1 MMKIL
6 TGDSIPVSIFKKKK
20 QFHFAF
26 RVEYNHT
33 PIELKT
39 KVLIKNKFGIEKEY
53 DAVWDTGATNTA
65 ITHKVYEELNLKP
78 IDSCKVR
85 GVNSGIHTVDIVL
98 IDILLVNKV
107 NIKNVRASVCDIG
120 GCDMLIGMDII
131 KFGDLAISN
140 KNNKTIFSFA
150 IPPFDN
156 STDLLEKANKV
167 NKNNGYL

>member
-6 TGDSIPVSIFKKKK
+6 IGDSIPVSIFNKNK
-20 QFHFAF
+20 QYHFAF
-26 RVEYNHT
+26 RVEYNHI
-33 PIELKT
+33 PVELKT

-65 ITHKVYEELNLKP
+65 ITHKVYKELNLKA
-78 IDSCKVR
+78 IDSSKVR

-98 IDILLVNKV
+98 IDISLVNKV
-107 NIKNVRASVCDIG
+107 NIKDVRAGVCDIG

-156 STDLLEKANKV
+156 PTDLLEKANKV
-167 NKNNGYL
+167 NKNNGY

>member
-1 MMKIL
+1 M
-6 TGDSIPVSIFKKKK
+6 SIFKKKK

-26 RVEYNHT
+26 RVEYDHT
-33 PIELKT
+33 PVELKT

-140 KNNKTIFSFA
+140 KNNKTIISFA

-156 STDLLEKANKV
+156 STKKKKKANKV